1 MLTEL
6 GRRLLMLLRRRQFD
20 ADLDEEMRLHRE
32 LREHEQIEAG
42 VAPEEA
48 RSAARRRFGNDLVL
62 REESREMWGWSWL
75 ENLIQDVRYGLRML
89 RKNPGFTAIAVF
101 VLAMG
106 ISGAVAIFG
115 FADAALVK
123 ALPHRDP
130 SRLVVVFASSPGYAR
145 SWVSYLDFADW
156 KRLNK
161 VFSSLDAYALNG
173 SFTLNTTNGA
183 EQVPGTRVSSGFF
196 HTLGAAPYLG
206 RDFHADEDSPG
217 ASPTVILSYSAWQKR
232 FGARKDVLGQ
242 AITLNGARTTV
253 IGVLPR
259 DFQFALYGG
268 AEFWTTLRASDG
280 CEQHRGCRNLMTI
293 ARLREGSSIE
303 SASSDMRLVARQLQE
318 QYPED
323 RSFGGANLVPLRDV
337 ILGDVHPILLVVL
350 GGAGFLLLISC
361 VNVSAL
367 LVARSDKRRQEIA
380 VRGAL
385 GASAGRL
392 IRQFASEGLVLVMI
406 AGIVALMGAEWA
418 MRVVPRVIPAD
429 MIASMPFLRESG
441 LNTHVLAFTGGIALV
456 ATILFS
462 LIPSLYVSAGDV
474 QQGLAERG
482 RGTTGTMWRRVGA
495 NLAVVEF
502 AIAVVLLVGAG
513 LLGKSFY
520 ILLHVDLGFRAD
532 HLVSIQTGWAPGR
545 YTQDRQKVVLE
556 QKMVERISTLP
567 GVKSAALAMAPPV
580 DSAWGTMSFH
590 VADRPNHG
598 DFNEAFYRPV
608 SSGFFKTLQAQ
619 LLRGRYFEESEDA
632 AKPRVAVVNQ
642 ALMRKYFPDE
652 DPIGK
657 QIYFDGQPQSLTQIV
672 GVIDDIKEG
681 PLEGKNLPA
690 LYLPYN
696 QSPVA
701 WPVVLVRT
709 SQLDA
714 SSFPRI
720 VTAIHGIDPY
730 VSVSRGETLTQR
742 INDSPS
748 AYLHRSSALLVGIF
762 AAIALVLCVVGLYGV
777 LAYSVGQRTHEIG
790 IRVALGAERWRVLQ
804 MVLGEGVR
812 MGLLGVAIGLAAALG
827 LTRLMTSLLFG
838 ISTHDPLTFAGVA
851 GLLILVALAAC
862 YIPARRAAKV
872 DPMVAL
878 RYE

>member
-206 RDFHADEDSPG
+206 RDFHAGEDSPG

-418 MRVVPRVIPAD
+418 MRVVPRVIPTD

-598 DFNEAFYRPV
+598 EFNEAFYRPV